1 MTSHSFASKSVA
13 LLLYAAYAM
22 LPIGLALLAAG
33 LLNAQ
38 THPTSTPDIADHP
51 TQLPVPVSAVSPG
64 KNLASTPLAHA
75 DRVSTSSANH
85 ARREADRT
93 VHEPPGIR

>member
-1 MTSHSFASKSVA
+1 MTSHSLASKSVA

-22 LPIGLALLAAG
+22 LPVGLALLAAG

-38 THPTSTPDIADHP
+38 TRPTSTPDIADHP

-75 DRVSTSSANH
+75 DRVSTSSAQH